1 MLATIKSSIT
11 QSLTQAL
18 AQVAPEISH
27 PILLERPRDPAHG
40 DVACNMAMQLAKK
53 IGTNPRAL
61 AESLI
66 ANLPDNPDIA
76 AVEIAGPGFMNIH
89 LTDAAKQSVVS
100 EVLKN
105 PASYGLTQTHAGE
118 HVMIEFVSA
127 NPTGPLHVGHARQA
141 ALGDTLGSVLASQ
154 GFDVYRE
161 FYYNDAGQQI
171 ANLAIS
177 VQARA
182 KGLGVDDPTFPDG
195 GYRGDYIMDIAD
207 DYKAQKTVNG
217 VTATGD
223 VDNLADIQA
232 FAVAYLRREQDL
244 DLQAFGVAF
253 DNYFLESSLYTTGAV
268 EQTVKRLSELGHTY
282 DEGGALWFRST
293 DYGDDKDRVMRKAEG
308 GYTYFVPDVAYHVN
322 KWQRG
327 FTKVINI
334 QGTDHHGTIA
344 RVRAGVKASDVGVAD
359 GYPDYI
365 LHKMVMVMKD
375 GVEVKLSKRAG
386 SYVTLRDLVEW
397 TNKDAARFLLIS
409 RKADTEFIF
418 DVDMA
423 ISQSDEN
430 PVYYVQY
437 AHARICSI
445 LEKAGVE
452 VSANINAAALAPLTA
467 KTETHLM
474 KLMSEYPDTLAAAA
488 NELAP
493 HHVVYYLKDLA
504 GAVHGFCGS
513 KTERVLT
520 DDLAAKTARVHLL
533 AAAKDVIANGL
544 NLLGVSAPI
553 RM

>member
-1 MLATIKSSIT
+1 
-11 QSLTQAL
+11 
-18 AQVAPEISH
+18 
-27 PILLERPRDPAHG
+27 
-40 DVACNMAMQLAKK
+40 
-53 IGTNPRAL
+53 L
-61 AESLI
+61 AEALI
-66 ANLPDNPDIA
+66 AHLPANPDIA
-76 AVEIAGPGFMNIH
+76 SVDIAGPGFMNIR
-89 LTDAAKQSVVS
+89 LTDAAKQSVITTI
-100 EVLKN
+100 LRH
-105 PASYGLTQTHAGE
+105 PATYGLSQAHKGE
-118 HVMIEFVSA
+118 RVMLEFVSA

-141 ALGDTLGSVLASQ
+141 ALGDTLGAVLASQ
-154 GFDVYRE
+154 GYDVHRE

-182 KGLGVDDPTFPDG
+182 KGLGVDDVSFPAD

-207 DYKAQKTVNG
+207 AFAQKQTVNG
-217 VTATGD
+217 VTATGNIESLD
-223 VDNLADIQA
+223 DIRE

-244 DLQAFGVAF
+244 DLQALGVVF
-253 DNYFLESSLYTTGAV
+253 DHYFLESSLYTSGDV
-268 EQTVKRLSELGHTY
+268 EKTVSRLTELGHTY
-282 DEGGALWFRST
+282 EEGGALWFRST

-327 FTKVINI
+327 FSKVINI

-359 GYPDYI
+359 GYPDYV

-375 GVEVKLSKRAG
+375 GEDVKLSKRAG

-409 RKADTEFIF
+409 RKADTEFVF
-418 DVDMA
+418 DVDVA
-423 ISQSDEN
+423 VSQSDEN

-437 AHARICSI
+437 AYARICSI
-445 LEKAGVE
+445 LDKAE
-452 VSANINAAALAPLTA
+452 VAVNPNIDLTALAPLIA
-467 KTETHLM
+467 NTETHLM

-488 NELAP
+488 TELAP
-493 HHVVYYLKDLA
+493 HHVVYYLRDLA

-520 DDLAAKTARVHLL
+520 DDAAAKTARVHLL
-533 AAAKDVIANGL
+533 AAARDVLAQGL
-544 NLLGVSAPI
+544 NLLGVSAPT